1 VDISRGFA
9 AFAVDGN
16 AESRL
21 AVRSPTC
28 AFAGRTFATG
38 QGADDDDK
46 DEDAAEDDILDDD
59 EDVLAAGVLPRRDA
73 LAPDQGSDAGLRG
86 RARVFADGR

>member
-46 DEDAAEDDILDDD
+46 DEDAAEDDILTTTRMSSPPAYSR
-59 EDVLAAGVLPRRDA
+59 VATRSRPTR
-73 LAPDQGSDAGLRG
+73 APCGTA
-86 RARVFADGR
+86 RACPCIR